1 MRGYDPFNEVQA
13 SRVIQMMAEVEELVG
28 KIRDRKLRR
37 MVRDLLHEPD
47 IGLDGERLPL
57 EECPAGAR
65 IHHAYKGGLLQHTVS
80 TARLALTLCDLVE
93 EVYGGE
99 VNRDMVLAGALLH
112 DVMKCYVYAPA
123 GGGGFASSP
132 LGERIDHLTL
142 LVAEMLR
149 RGFPLEVVHVAASH
163 HGDQSPVR
171 PKTLEALIVS
181 IADYADSELSRRVL
195 RAAEYLLRR
204 ATGEDARGISS
215 REALEVVRAKAR
227 EGWEGVRRLRRR
239 ET

>member
-1 MRGYDPFNEVQA
+1 
-13 SRVIQMMAEVEELVG
+13 MMAEVEKLVR
-28 KIRDRKLRR
+28 KIRDQKLRR
-37 MVRDLLHEPD
+37 MVRELLRKPD
-47 IGLDGERLPL
+47 IDLDAGRLSL
-57 EECPAGAR
+57 EECPAGAYV
-65 IHHAYKGGLLQHTVS
+65 HHAYEGGLLQHTVAV
-80 TARLALTLCDLVE
+80 ARLTLTLCDLVE
-93 EVYGGE
+93 DVYGGE
-99 VNRDMVLAGALLH
+99 VDRDVVLAGVLVH
-112 DVMKCYVYAPA
+112 DVMKCYAYTPT
-123 GGGGFASSP
+123 GRGSFTTSP

-142 LVAEMLR
+142 LVAELYK
-149 RGFPLEVVHVAASH
+149 RGFPLDVIHVAASH

-171 PKTLEALIVS
+171 PKTVEALIVN

-204 ATGEDARGISS
+204 ATGVEARCTSS